1 MIKFW
6 IQAIAEKL
14 DKRLVMFIL
23 ALFAIA
29 LIVLYSASNHNLIM
43 VRDKAFFMTIGL
55 IAMGVMASI
64 PMHVWVRLALPIYI
78 LGLLLLIAVA
88 MVGEISHGAR
98 RWLSLGFIRIQPSEL
113 MKIALPM
120 MLAWFFYHY
129 EDRTK
134 WWHFLV
140 ATAMILLPVGLI
152 LKQPDL
158 GTAILVTA
166 PGIFI
171 LFFAGLSFWIIG
183 ALVLCGS
190 VLTYVMM
197 DWDLCI
203 QVLHE
208 YQCRRIATML
218 DPMADPLGAS
228 YQIIQGTIAIG
239 SGGFWGKGWLSG
251 TQTYLD
257 FIPERTT
264 DFIFAV
270 YAEEFGLIGNMLLL
284 ALYGAIIFSGM
295 RLANQASHLFG
306 RLFAMAMSLT
316 LFTYVFVNIG
326 MVSGILP
333 VVGVPL
339 PLISYGGTSVVSIM
353 AGFGIMMSVC
363 RDRKLIKD

>member
-6 IQAIAEKL
+6 LEAIFKKL
-14 DKRLVMFIL
+14 DKWLVIFIL
-23 ALFAIA
+23 AIFVIA
-29 LIVLYSASNHNLIM
+29 LLVLYSASNQNMVM
-43 VRDKAFFMTIGL
+43 VRDKAFFMG
-55 IAMGVMASI
+55 IALVGMWVMASI
-64 PMHVWVRLALPIYI
+64 PMHVWLKLALPSY
-78 LGLLLLIAVA
+78 LFGLLLLLAVA
-88 MVGEISHGAR
+88 LWGDISHGAR
-98 RWLSLGFIRIQPSEL
+98 RWLNLGFIRIQPSEL

-120 MLAWFFYHY
+120 VLAWFFYHY
-129 EDRTK
+129 EGRIR
-134 WWHFLV
+134 WWHFIVGAL
-140 ATAMILLPVGLI
+140 MIIVPVGLI

-166 PGIFI
+166 PGFFI

-183 ALVLCGS
+183 GLVVGGS
-190 VLTYVMM
+190 ILTYVMM
-197 DWDLCI
+197 DWNLCV

-270 YAEEFGLIGNMLLL
+270 FAEEFGLVGNMILLI
-284 ALYGAIIFSGM
+284 LYAAVIFSGM
-295 RLANQASHLFG
+295 RLANQASTLFG
-306 RLFAMAMSLT
+306 RLFAASMSLT
-316 LFTYVFVNIG
+316 FFTYALVNIG

-339 PLISYGGTSVVSIM
+339 PLVSYGGTSVVSIL

-363 RDRKLIKD
+363 RDRKLIRN

>member
-6 IQAIAEKL
+6 IEAIVGKL
-14 DKRLVMFIL
+14 DKWLMIFIL

-43 VRDKAFFMTIGL
+43 VRNKAFFMAIGL

-64 PMHVWVRLALPIYI
+64 PMHVWLRLALPIYI

-88 MVGEISHGAR
+88 LGGEISHGAR

-113 MKIALPM
+113 MKISLPM
-120 MLAWFFYHY
+120 VLAWFFYHY
-129 EDRTK
+129 EERK
-134 WWHFLV
+134 WWHFLLG
-140 ATAMILLPVGLI
+140 TCMILLPVGLI

-166 PGIFI
+166 PGLFI

-183 ALVLCGS
+183 ALLLGGS
-190 VLTYVMM
+190 ILTYVMM

-284 ALYGAIIFSGM
+284 GLYAAIIFSGM
-295 RLANQASHLFG
+295 RLANQASSVFG
-306 RLFAMAMSLT
+306 RLFAVAISLT
-316 LFTYVFVNIG
+316 FFTYVFVNIG

-339 PLISYGGTSVVSIM
+339 PLISYGGTSVVSIL

-363 RDRKLIKD
+363 RDRKLIRD